1 MLRLN
6 FKTTKTQLCILIIS
20 TDHFSFNLQVVFI
33 NFFFAGKSFYLIP
46 EDKKKPGA
54 AQRSLYYLIHGNP
67 NSKSNTGW

>member
-1 MLRLN
+1 MQGLN
-6 FKTTKTQLCILIIS
+6 FRTTKTQLCLLMIS
-20 TDHFSFNLQVVFI
+20 IGHFPFNLQVIFI
-33 NFFFAGKSFYLIP
+33 YFANKRFYLIP

>member
-1 MLRLN
+1 M
-6 FKTTKTQLCILIIS
+6 IS
-20 TDHFSFNLQVVFI
+20 IGHFPFNLQVIFI
-33 NFFFAGKSFYLIP
+33 YFANKHFYLIP

>member
-1 MLRLN
+1 MQGLN
-6 FKTTKTQLCILIIS
+6 FRTPKTQLCLLMIS
-20 TDHFSFNLQVVFI
+20 IGHFPFNLQVIFI
-33 NFFFAGKSFYLIP
+33 YFANKRFYLIP

>member
-1 MLRLN
+1 MYWS
-6 FKTTKTQLCILIIS
+6 FSIEFVILIYLA
-20 TDHFSFNLQVVFI
+20 NK
-33 NFFFAGKSFYLIP
+33 GFYLIP